1 MSTDAEWA
9 AMGRELA
16 KTLIRF
22 AHDRD
27 DREKKAIAEQHT
39 AICAEYRRELGEQAT
54 QAADKANDDAQPE

>member
-16 KTLIRF
+16 RTLIRF

-27 DREKKAIAEQHT
+27 DRDKKAIAEQHT
-39 AICAEYRRELGEQAT
+39 AICAEYRHELYEQ
-54 QAADKANDDAQPE
+54 ADKANDEAQPE

>member
-27 DREKKAIAEQHT
+27 DRDKKAIAEQHT
-39 AICAEYRRELGEQAT
+39 AICAEYRRELYEQ
-54 QAADKANDDAQPE
+54 ADKANDDAQPE

>member
-27 DREKKAIAEQHT
+27 DRDKKAVAELHT
-39 AICAEYRRELGEQAT
+39 TIGAEYRRELDAQPPDDGGA
-54 QAADKANDDAQPE
+54 DAQPE